1 MNVHVLQAYG
11 QVATHFFQVDADVER
26 KNADDGLVKISASLW
41 LIRYREAIILTASAR
56 LARCHVTVPMTAAIR
71 IQRRT

>member
-1 MNVHVLQAYG
+1 MPTMVSQ
-11 QVATHFFQVDADVER
+11 EC
-26 KNADDGLVKISASLW
+26 SAALW

-71 IQRRT
+71 IQRRTKS